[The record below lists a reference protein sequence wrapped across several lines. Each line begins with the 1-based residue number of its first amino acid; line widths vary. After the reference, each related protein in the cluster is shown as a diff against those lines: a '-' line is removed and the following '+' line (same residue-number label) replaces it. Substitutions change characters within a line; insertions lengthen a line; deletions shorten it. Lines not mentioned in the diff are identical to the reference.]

1 MSEETAKLQSEM
13 WGQLKDTQ
21 TVFLGTVDG
30 DRPKV
35 RPVTLIHFEKK
46 LWIMTGAVDAKTAQ
60 IKANPNVEVSW
71 YFGQE
76 GKSGSLR
83 LAGTAEIVT
92 NMETKEK
99 LAGTVEWFNVFF
111 KSAEDPGYTLVQVHP
126 QSAEYM
132 RPGEMEIRRFTL

>member
-1 MSEETAKLQSEM
+1 MSEETAKLQSEV
-13 WGQLKDTQ
+13 WGHLKDTQ

-30 DRPKV
+30 DQPKV

-46 LWIMTGAVDAKTAQ
+46 LWVMTGTEDAKTAQ

-71 YFGQE
+71 YFGE
-76 GKSGSLR
+76 EDKSGSLR

-92 NMETKEK
+92 SMDTKAK

-111 KSAEDPGYTLVQVHP
+111 KNADDPGYTLLKVHP
-126 QSAEYM
+126 QACEYM
-132 RPGEMEIRRFTL
+132 RPGEMKIHKFPL